1 MARPKKNANATPK
14 TKTVQTADAVKTTE
28 KAATAVAK
36 PVAEVKPAEVKA
48 AAPKPAEKKP
58 AAKKAAPKPAEKKPA
73 AKKAAPKKAE
83 KPAAAKKAPAKK
95 AEAPAAA
102 APKKR
107 APRKPKTVTV
117 DDVVAK
123 ISKRIDKTAAKTV
136 AAEGKAAVDIKLYGA
151 FEAHMYIEIKDG
163 TVNVAPYDYIEKD
176 LEAAVPVDV
185 ALAIADGKTTVQEA
199 VENGS
204 LYVFGNVQF
213 AMMFAKL
220 FK

>member
-48 AAPKPAEKKP
+48 AD
-58 AAKKAAPKPAEKKPA
+58 PKPAEKKPA

-199 VENGS
+199 VENGN

>member
-58 AAKKAAPKPAEKKPA
+58 AAKKAAPK
-73 AKKAAPKKAE
+73 KAE

-95 AEAPAAA
+95 AEAPAVA

>member
-14 TKTVQTADAVKTTE
+14 TKTVQTTDAVKTTE

-48 AAPKPAEKKP
+48 
-58 AAKKAAPKPAEKKPA
+58 AAPKPAEKKPA